1 MAMTTIDRAVR
12 TEQPYFHDR
21 AAPEASVVVPSV
33 LVAVRWL
40 GGRLLLVRRCESGLW
55 ELPGGRVH
63 VGETAVEAAI
73 RKTAAE
79 AGVRVL
85 VTGLEGLFTDPGHVV
100 RSTRGEVGQS
110 FAVLLRARWTGGKP
124 RGDQRTTSD
133 ARWVPPADMDRLAIE
148 PSTRRCIAQALTVGE
163 PPCLR

>member
-1 MAMTTIDRAVR
+1 MAMTTIDRAVL
-12 TEQPYFHDR
+12 THQPYFHDR
-21 AAPEASVVVPSV
+21 AAPEATVVVPSV

-40 GGRLLLVRRCESGLW
+40 GGRLLLVRRCGSGLW

-63 VGETAVEAAI
+63 VGENAVEAAV

-79 AGVRVL
+79 SGVRVL

-100 RSTRGEVGQS
+100 RSIHGEVGQS
-110 FAVLLRARWTGGKP
+110 FAVLLRARWIGGEP
-124 RGDQRTTSD
+124 RGDQRGTSD
-133 ARWVPPADMDRLAIE
+133 ARWVSPADMSGLALE
-148 PSTRRCIAQALTVGE
+148 PSTRRCVAQALTVGE